1 MSFQIVGENGTIRL
15 SETGYKI
22 IYEDGK
28 VDTPSPAKPGL
39 PTGWH
44 VEIDYLLNCIV
55 QNTPPVDFLTIEDLI
70 DSLAII
76 EAEGESI
83 INKTSIEVKYSRQ

>member
-1 MSFQIVGENGTIRL
+1 MSFQVVGENGTIRL

-22 IYEDGK
+22 IYEDGT
-28 VDTPSPAKPGL
+28 VETPTPAKPGL

-44 VEIDYLLNCIV
+44 VEIDYLLNCIA
-55 QNTPPVDFLTIEDLI
+55 QNTPPDKFFTIEDLI

-76 EAEGESI
+76 EAERESI
-83 INKTSIEVKYSRQ
+83 IHNTRTEVKYS